1 MTDALGMADDLP
13 ASSIK
18 RHGSFN
24 LHTVFTSECHNTQFD
39 WFATGVY
46 ESFRNAGM
54 QGSITRLLAC
64 TQEDLKHYKGLD
76 LGPTFVHPNYRNN
89 PINGDVSASYNKV
102 PSSAGRSCV
111 CAAAA
116 PSTSPRTAHT
126 HECGRRFLIH

>member
-1 MTDALGMADDLP
+1 MIRFAASAMADAIRSAAPDVQP
-13 ASSIK
+13 
-18 RHGSFN
+18 HGSYN

-64 TQEDLKHYKGLD
+64 SQEDLKHYKGLD

-89 PINGDVSASYNKV
+89 PLNGDVSASYNKV
-102 PSSAGRSCV
+102 LHLRGP
-111 CAAAA
+111 
-116 PSTSPRTAHT
+116 
-126 HECGRRFLIH
+126 